1 MQPMHVCRSG
11 RAVLLSTNPHGGA
24 RSLKR
29 GAPARGLGTGSGYW
43 KSWWQNT
50 VAKAMGS
57 SSSAGGAAWSS
68 GDTRAFPW
76 CEMRM
81 AGPTRI
87 HSLRALRATLV
98 TRALIMGC
106 VEGCGQGSGSDG
118 GLHARIHTARLLDGA
133 CPKTCTAHHPR
144 KFTTRRTFPKGAEA
158 AFRACTAAIFQTKQ
172 PLHAPSVDAVNNSG
186 ASSTA
191 AAAAGGGGMPAAAAK
206 GRQGVKAGAQKGKAA
221 PARRGGGSAPAR
233 PAAQARAAH
242 QKPKVHAD
250 AAEGTRA
257 HFDLCAVME
266 DKLAD
271 FYSSAAAQASASGL
285 VLHYVLHDVRGAVV
299 TDARVIRGALRGEQ
313 PDSFLRRLWAL
324 SKISLRLSAAHPSLT
339 PAQLKPIFRQDE
351 EYKAAI
357 RRSINHTA
365 QAEVHLVCRETFFVQ
380 DAATGAIVQGSDAE
394 KMRMHR
400 IRLETGQRLLQ
411 MPKVVSPEAAEGL
424 YKNGFS
430 DVDWKVV
437 DIDGWLD
444 GNPLFGLFRRK
455 L

>member
-1 MQPMHVCRSG
+1 MSVSA
-11 RAVLLSTNPHGGA
+11 AVTPFMGG
-24 RSLKR
+24 
-29 GAPARGLGTGSGYW
+29 
-43 KSWWQNT
+43 
-50 VAKAMGS
+50 
-57 SSSAGGAAWSS
+57 GG
-68 GDTRAFPW
+68 
-76 CEMRM
+76 
-81 AGPTRI
+81 
-87 HSLRALRATLV
+87 
-98 TRALIMGC
+98 
-106 VEGCGQGSGSDG
+106 
-118 GLHARIHTARLLDGA
+118 
-133 CPKTCTAHHPR
+133 
-144 KFTTRRTFPKGAEA
+144 

-206 GRQGVKAGAQKGKAA
+206 GRQG
-221 PARRGGGSAPAR
+221 
-233 PAAQARAAH
+233 
-242 QKPKVHAD
+242 KPKVHAD

-380 DAATGAIVQGSDAE
+380 DAATGAIVQ
-394 KMRMHR
+394 
-400 IRLETGQRLLQ
+400 
-411 MPKVVSPEAAEGL
+411 VVSPEAAEGL